1 MCWLALFLFLSV
13 STRDKRDEINI
24 FVAGDPCRKEHPML
38 KVFATQVVVSRGY
51 DGAAAIKFSEKGDAV
66 RFRIGKKVYDPNAEN
81 NARWV
86 NLAVKGFGPI
96 CERIKK
102 MQLKDGSFVNLIGR
116 LDEDVW
122 EDQQTHEKKS
132 AMVIILD
139 DIEYA
144 PAEVSLRI
152 TRTPMK
158 RKDIRQHQ
166 LRPYPQITAALPATS
181 RLAEA
186 IPSSTKT
193 ERQQLNRAYKRR
205 T

>member
-1 MCWLALFLFLSV
+1 
-13 STRDKRDEINI
+13 
-24 FVAGDPCRKEHPML
+24 ML
-38 KVFATQVVVSRGY
+38 KVLATQVVVSRGY

-81 NARWV
+81 NARWI

-144 PAEVSLRI
+144 SGGGKSKDNQNTDEAQGHPAAS
-152 TRTPMK
+152 TASA
-158 RKDIRQHQ
+158 
-166 LRPYPQITAALPATS
+166 RPHPQITAAALPATS
-181 RLAEA
+181 CLAEA
-186 IPSSTKT
+186 IPSLTKT

>member
-1 MCWLALFLFLSV
+1 
-13 STRDKRDEINI
+13 
-24 FVAGDPCRKEHPML
+24 ML

-51 DGAAAIKFSEKGDAV
+51 DGAAAIRFSEKGDAV

-86 NLAVKGFGPI
+86 NLAVKGFGPV
-96 CERIKK
+96 CERIRK

-122 EDQQTHEKKS
+122 EDQQTCEKRS

-144 PAEVSLRI
+144 SSGGKSKDGQNTNE
-152 TRTPMK
+152 TRT
-158 RKDIRQHQ
+158 Q
-166 LRPYPQITAALPATS
+166 YAAPATPAS
-181 RLAEA
+181 PTPAYNGDFTGYEA
-186 IPSSTKT
+186 FGSGNSFFD
-193 ERQQLNRAYKRR
+193 EN
-205 T
+205 

>member
-1 MCWLALFLFLSV
+1 
-13 STRDKRDEINI
+13 
-24 FVAGDPCRKEHPML
+24 ML
-38 KVFATQVVVSRGY
+38 KVFATQVVISRGY

-144 PAEVSLRI
+144 SGGGKSKDNQNTNEAQGHPA
-152 TRTPMK
+152 
-158 RKDIRQHQ
+158 
-166 LRPYPQITAALPATS
+166 RPRPQITVVVLPDMS